1 MKAPK
6 DMRSRLW
13 CFTNYKLEIDYQK
26 IIDQTSA
33 VYIAYGNETC
43 PTTGRPHHQGFVLFE
58 SQRCSMKGVVKDMGG
73 AMTVK
78 MCKGS
83 LVQNEDYCSK
93 EGTLIEFG
101 VKPHQGARVD
111 LETMRDQIMSGKR
124 KVSEIL
130 VDDPIAYHQYGRT
143 MEKLEDVAMRKRFRT
158 EMTQG
163 IWYWGKT
170 GVGKSHKAYEGFDP
184 CTHYVVANDGG
195 WWDGYTGQ
203 ETVIFNEFRGSVTFS
218 ELLDLC
224 DKWPKT
230 VKRRNREPAPF
241 LAKTLIITSSMAPED
256 VYRNI
261 LSNEE
266 SLDQL
271 NRRFQV
277 IHLE

>member
-1 MKAPK
+1 
-6 DMRSRLW
+6 
-13 CFTNYKLEIDYQK
+13 
-26 IIDQTSA
+26 
-33 VYIAYGNETC
+33 
-43 PTTGRPHHQGFVLFE
+43 
-58 SQRCSMKGVVKDMGG
+58 
-73 AMTVK
+73 
-78 MCKGS
+78 
-83 LVQNEDYCSK
+83 
-93 EGTLIEFG
+93 
-101 VKPHQGARVD
+101 
-111 LETMRDQIMSGKR
+111 
-124 KVSEIL
+124 
-130 VDDPIAYHQYGRT
+130 
-143 MEKLEDVAMRKRFRT
+143 RT